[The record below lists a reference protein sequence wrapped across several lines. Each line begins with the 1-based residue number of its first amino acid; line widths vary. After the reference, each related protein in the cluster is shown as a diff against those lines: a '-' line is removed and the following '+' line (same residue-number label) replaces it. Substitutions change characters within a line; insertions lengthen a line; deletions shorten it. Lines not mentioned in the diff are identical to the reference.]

1 MKGIKS
7 HKLICVWAL
16 ASIVYAFIIHCLFS
30 YYPDNQWFV
39 AKWTA
44 GEILTYV
51 STVSLGLLAVW
62 QNQRLQEENDKSQLR
77 LENLVKNAN
86 ELSIVSKVIEIES
99 NRLERLKDSLDEFS
113 KACDPQTISVA
124 YADSS
129 ENIAKIMQ
137 AMVVLEHNL
146 DDSFWGVGREL
157 RLDKKLRKDDTQPIK
172 MSYVCYY
179 RRAKEIITSFI
190 NNPIKDNSKEL
201 EVLSKCRDDF
211 AEKRENYLVE
221 QENKLYNVLY
231 GNMTLEDIK
240 KLYNV

>member
-1 MKGIKS
+1 MKWIKS

-30 YYPDNQWFV
+30 YYPANQWFV

-86 ELSIVSKVIEIES
+86 ELSVVSKVIEIES

-129 ENIAKIMQ
+129 ENTLKVMQ

-146 DDSFWGVGREL
+146 DDSFFRVGREL

-172 MSYVCYY
+172 MSYACYY
-179 RRAKEIITSFI
+179 RCAKEIITSFI

-201 EVLSKCRDDF
+201 EVLGKCRDDF

-221 QENKLYNVLY
+221 QENKLHNVLY